1 MQLLYACHCKIL
13 KSSFF
18 HINCS
23 GFPIFFYVKEA
34 EFRNQFL
41 LKTIFNMHHLIQYV
55 VVVGM
60 VALYFINELVN
71 WNQAQAVDDFLYTQ
85 FSIVIQSLKLLV

>member
-1 MQLLYACHCKIL
+1 
-13 KSSFF
+13 
-18 HINCS
+18 
-23 GFPIFFYVKEA
+23 
-34 EFRNQFL
+34 
-41 LKTIFNMHHLIQYV
+41 MHHLLEYV

-71 WNQAQAVDDFLYTQ
+71 CNQAHAVDDFLYTQ